1 MDIFPVELQNRRTA
15 GDITGL
21 PLRNADGAKAPLIC
35 NYRTLLA
42 QNLFFLRWLVACRP
56 VFFFSQI
63 ISAPATS
70 Q

>member
-1 MDIFPVELQNRRTA
+1 LSCKIA

-42 QNLFFLRWLVACRP
+42 QNLFFFFFALAGCQP
-56 VFFFSQI
+56 ASVFFSNRFS
-63 ISAPATS
+63 TS
-70 Q
+70 H